1 MIKVWKN
8 TSTLNGY
15 DQGLFFTNDKSQADI
30 ILSGSKKVELDGFT
44 KLKAIFR
51 AGVGKDNLPI
61 EQAKRK
67 NILIRFPKEQTIN
80 IIFEETSNF
89 ACNLIFRMIYNDV
102 GKLDG
107 WVKNDRTF
115 LGNLNLLVIGMG
127 NIGSK
132 VFSKMNNFMNVNS
145 FDIIS
150 NTSTEL
156 NELIK
161 TSDCISIHIPNN
173 PENKNFFN
181 KDKFRLM
188 KENAILINTA
198 RGDIVN
204 ENDLYDYIEKGKIRA
219 AFDVFWNEPYNGKLK
234 KFHPNS
240 FYMTPHISSTC
251 KDFLYGC
258 REDLDSL
265 IKEISND

>member
-89 ACNLIFRMIYNDV
+89 ACNLIFRIY
-102 GKLDG
+102 
-107 WVKNDRTF
+107 
-115 LGNLNLLVIGMG
+115 LGNL
-127 NIGSK
+127 
-132 VFSKMNNFMNVNS
+132 
-145 FDIIS
+145 
-150 NTSTEL
+150 
-156 NELIK
+156 
-161 TSDCISIHIPNN
+161 
-173 PENKNFFN
+173 
-181 KDKFRLM
+181 
-188 KENAILINTA
+188 
-198 RGDIVN
+198 
-204 ENDLYDYIEKGKIRA
+204 
-219 AFDVFWNEPYNGKLK
+219 LK
-234 KFHPNS
+234 
-240 FYMTPHISSTC
+240 
-251 KDFLYGC
+251 
-258 REDLDSL
+258 
-265 IKEISND
+265 